1 MNASS
6 FKGMRC
12 MLSWFGA
19 VLTVFSL
26 CNGSLTAAG
35 YSGNSRKTG
44 CGAELFLKN
53 PKKYFEGFS
62 ATQAAWQGLGKS
74 LPNKIPA
81 GAKMS
86 RK

>member
-1 MNASS
+1 M
-6 FKGMRC
+6 
-12 MLSWFGA
+12 
-19 VLTVFSL
+19 
-26 CNGSLTAAG
+26 
-35 YSGNSRKTG
+35 
-44 CGAELFLKN
+44 KN